1 MPVSVPTRTLPF
13 LGDALRLRRDGEWKQ
28 TDARDDAQ
36 FAAMVE
42 RNAGF
47 LYRMAYSLLRHR
59 QDAEDAV
66 QDCLLKLHRS
76 GAWRNMREERAFL
89 ARSCWR
95 AALDLLSRRGTVHVE
110 ADDSTVPG
118 YENTPERDALRNADG
133 ERLHALIDAL
143 PLKLR
148 EALLL
153 SGFEELNSREIAMVL
168 GIPEG
173 TVRTRLKRAR
183 EQIRQQWFAHESG
196 SGSRLRRSSK
206 GGQG

>member
-1 MPVSVPTRTLPF
+1 MPRPM
-13 LGDALRLRRDGEWKQ
+13 GDLLRLHRPRAAEPA
-28 TDARDDAQ
+28 DARDEME

-47 LYRMAYSLLRHR
+47 LYRIAYSLLRQR

-76 GAWRNMREERAFL
+76 GGWSGMREERAFL

-95 AALDLLSRRGTVHVE
+95 AALDRLPRRGVVYVQ

-118 YENTPERDALRNADG
+118 SENTPERDAMESADR
-133 ERLHALIDAL
+133 ERLHALIEAL
-143 PLKLR
+143 PIKLR

-153 SGFEELNSREIAMVL
+153 SGFEELNSREIALVL

-183 EQIRQQWFAHESG
+183 EQIRQQWFAAPPPG
-196 SGSRLRRSSK
+196 SGRRLRRFWE
-206 GGQG
+206 GGEG